1 MKDDNSDVTV
11 LSKKIKSLFGVDLD
25 IAKIVVANSPVS
37 QTTDATL
44 FLSNKKQLYVY
55 VSGQSRLLLGDIKK
69 MVSRMGLKSELFFP
83 PKGRPD
89 YFNEIAKQKFCEV
102 FPGRTAV
109 CDDDLSY
116 YRTLVPYGPALILVS
131 EVKNGEIYRFDSDS
145 KSNWRL
151 AVKFAYRKIKTN

>member
-1 MKDDNSDVTV
+1 MKDDNSDATV

-69 MVSRMGLKSELFFP
+69 MVNRMGLKSELFFP